1 VLTNARRGNGQETG
15 RKPEEI
21 RKKSARP
28 KNCHNLFRNKIRF
41 EKGGPHMR
49 IAHLIFTGSIAALA
63 VLTAPALAKNSN
75 TQKTDD
81 ASTSATSSGSSPCHA
96 YQQAPDGS
104 WNPVSCQE
112 VGAQPQAQT
121 QHRSAGQGSNEDA
134 R

>member
-1 VLTNARRGNGQETG
+1 
-15 RKPEEI
+15 
-21 RKKSARP
+21 
-28 KNCHNLFRNKIRF
+28 
-41 EKGGPHMR
+41 MR
-49 IAHLIFTGSIAALA
+49 IAHLIFTGSIATLA

-81 ASTSATSSGSSPCHA
+81 TSTSAASSPCHA

-104 WNPVSCQE
+104 WNPVACQE

-121 QHRSAGQGSNEDA
+121 QHRQTSKISREVAKPLLQPKGISGN

>member
-1 VLTNARRGNGQETG
+1 
-15 RKPEEI
+15 
-21 RKKSARP
+21 
-28 KNCHNLFRNKIRF
+28 
-41 EKGGPHMR
+41 MR

-63 VLTAPALAKNSN
+63 VLTAPVLAKNSN

-81 ASTSATSSGSSPCHA
+81 TSTSPASSACRA

-112 VGAQPQAQT
+112 VGAPSQAQT
-121 QHRSAGQGSNEDA
+121 QHRSASQGSNEDA

>member
-1 VLTNARRGNGQETG
+1 
-15 RKPEEI
+15 
-21 RKKSARP
+21 
-28 KNCHNLFRNKIRF
+28 
-41 EKGGPHMR
+41 MR

-63 VLTAPALAKNSN
+63 VLTAPVLAKNSN

-81 ASTSATSSGSSPCHA
+81 NSASTATSSSPCHA

-112 VGAQPQAQT
+112 VGAPSQPQT
-121 QHRSAGQGSNEDA
+121 QHRSASQGSNEDA

>member
-1 VLTNARRGNGQETG
+1 
-15 RKPEEI
+15 
-21 RKKSARP
+21 
-28 KNCHNLFRNKIRF
+28 
-41 EKGGPHMR
+41 MR

-63 VLTAPALAKNSN
+63 VLTAPVLAKNSN

-81 ASTSATSSGSSPCHA
+81 TSTSTASSPCHA

-112 VGAQPQAQT
+112 VGAPSQAQT
-121 QHRSAGQGSNEDA
+121 QHRSASQGSNEEP

>member
-1 VLTNARRGNGQETG
+1 
-15 RKPEEI
+15 
-21 RKKSARP
+21 
-28 KNCHNLFRNKIRF
+28 
-41 EKGGPHMR
+41 MR

-81 ASTSATSSGSSPCHA
+81 TSTSAASSASSSCHA

-112 VGAQPQAQT
+112 VGAPSQAQT
-121 QHRSAGQGSNEDA
+121 QHRSASQGSNEDA

>member
-1 VLTNARRGNGQETG
+1 
-15 RKPEEI
+15 
-21 RKKSARP
+21 
-28 KNCHNLFRNKIRF
+28 
-41 EKGGPHMR
+41 MR

-81 ASTSATSSGSSPCHA
+81 SSASTASSSSCHA

-112 VGAQPQAQT
+112 VGAPSQAQT
-121 QHRSAGQGSNEDA
+121 QHRSASQGSNEDT

>member
-1 VLTNARRGNGQETG
+1 
-15 RKPEEI
+15 
-21 RKKSARP
+21 
-28 KNCHNLFRNKIRF
+28 
-41 EKGGPHMR
+41 MR

-81 ASTSATSSGSSPCHA
+81 ASTSAATPSASSACHA

-104 WNPVSCQE
+104 WNPVTCQE
-112 VGAQPQAQT
+112 VGASSQAQT
-121 QHRSAGQGSNEDA
+121 QHRSASQGSNEDA

>member
-1 VLTNARRGNGQETG
+1 
-15 RKPEEI
+15 
-21 RKKSARP
+21 
-28 KNCHNLFRNKIRF
+28 
-41 EKGGPHMR
+41 MR

-81 ASTSATSSGSSPCHA
+81 ASTSAASSPCHA

>member
-1 VLTNARRGNGQETG
+1 
-15 RKPEEI
+15 
-21 RKKSARP
+21 
-28 KNCHNLFRNKIRF
+28 
-41 EKGGPHMR
+41 MR

-75 TQKTDD
+75 TPKVDD
-81 ASTSATSSGSSPCHA
+81 TSTSAGSSAPCHA

-112 VGAQPQAQT
+112 VGAPSQAQT
-121 QHRSAGQGSNEDA
+121 QHRSASQGSNDDA